1 MSESGRNN
9 EWRGL
14 VSGWGEWVKGI
25 RNRGEWKKNLKVS
38 GEYDKVC
45 TLFNLSNFKTFH
57 DFFNDLFKFSM
68 TFGLTFTFKYFQ
80 NFTCSRV
87 VFGSNSVQK
96 TQTLVSAKMCVIS

>member
-25 RNRGEWKKNLKVS
+25 RNRWEWKKNLKVS

-45 TLFNLSNFKTFH
+45 KFFLTYQISRLSMT
-57 DFFNDLFKFSM
+57 FSM
-68 TFGLTFTFKYFQ
+68 TFSSF
-80 NFTCSRV
+80 
-87 VFGSNSVQK
+87 
-96 TQTLVSAKMCVIS
+96 